1 VIKIK
6 GACMFNKLVWEEV
19 KKKGKTF
26 FVLDSQH
33 LYGIL
38 LDRVER
44 VWEVAR
50 RLDPEKCDDYEPVL
64 ALLVQLSATAQC
76 IAEALLL
83 VPEQKEEEEIHS
95 ENKELLKRLQ
105 DFVNEVRTKCKET
118 RSLQLGTKRFM
129 YEFDEGRLEQL
140 YGNM

>member
-1 VIKIK
+1 
-6 GACMFNKLVWEEV
+6 MFNKLVWEEV
-19 KKKGKTF
+19 KKRGKTF

-50 RLDPEKCDDYEPVL
+50 RLEDGDDYEPVL

-95 ENKELLKRLQ
+95 ENKELLKSLQ

-118 RSLQLGTKRFM
+118 RSLQLGTKRFS
-129 YEFDEGRLEQL
+129 YEFDEGRLEKL
-140 YGNM
+140 YHNGL